1 MIGAR
6 DLAFV
11 GCRLLS
17 LYVLYGV
24 VQSLAFGSYFVLNR
38 SFFSQGF
45 SMSAEPNG
53 PERLLELGT
62 TFVPLLTG
70 LAAFAV
76 LWFGAG
82 WVAEKIAGRTTENT
96 PVAEQIWSPET
107 VLSLAVIGLGL
118 VLLVFTIP
126 HLAGLFTTL
135 LQADPSDPRPALYT
149 YLYNLVSVVVR
160 CAVGVGLILG
170 SGIIA
175 GAIGRLR
182 RW

>member
-24 VQSLAFGSYFVLNR
+24 VQSLAFGSYFVLNQ
-38 SFFSQGF
+38 SLFSQGF
-45 SMSAEPNG
+45 SMAAEPNS
-53 PERLLELGT
+53 PEKLLELGT

-76 LWFGAG
+76 LWFGAR
-82 WVAEKIAGRTTENT
+82 WIAEKVAGITTENAPASERT
-96 PVAEQIWSPET
+96 WSPET
-107 VLSLAVIGLGL
+107 ALSLAVIGLGL
-118 VLLVFTIP
+118 GLLVFTIP
-126 HLAGLFTTL
+126 HIAGLLTTL
-135 LQADPSDPRPALYT
+135 LQTDPSDPRPALYT
-149 YLYNLVSVVVR
+149 YLYNLVSVVMR

-170 SGIIA
+170 SGVIA